1 MFESPSMLVLGLLT
15 GVAFGFLLQKGQV
28 AKYEAILGQ
37 LLLKDWTVFKVMGT
51 AIVVGSVGVYALVG
65 AGAAR
70 LDVWPFEVAAVLIGA
85 VIFGIG
91 LAVFGYC
98 PGTGLAGSAE
108 GSRDAMVGVLGMVTG
123 AGVFVAAF
131 DLLQPVGLSL
141 GDYGKVTVP
150 ELLGV
155 PPWAVILVLVV
166 AACIAFW
173 LVSLHERRG
182 ARRPAAEKPGRGL
195 RWSPG

>member
-1 MFESPSMLVLGLLT
+1 MLVLGLLT

-51 AIVVGSVGVYALVG
+51 AIAVGSVGVYALVA

-98 PGTGLAGSAE
+98 PGTGLAGSGE
-108 GSRDAMVGVLGMVTG
+108 GSRDAMVGVLGMITG

-131 DLLQPVGLSL
+131 DVLRPVGLSL
-141 GDYGKVTVP
+141 GDYGTVTVP

-155 PPWAVILVLVV
+155 PPWAVVLVLVV
-166 AACIAFW
+166 AACVAFW
-173 LVSLHERRG
+173 LVERHERRR
-182 ARRPAAEKPGRGL
+182 ARVPSAGEPGRGL
-195 RWSPG
+195 QWSPG